1 MEMSIWVVYVPR
13 TRDAIEAINCF
24 LDSPAITGMIRISVF
39 PSIQTLM
46 ARGSPKPKLGF
57 HTSQLAFLHLRK
69 RSIRNKYPTI
79 ISTSMQVLHV

>member
-1 MEMSIWVVYVPR
+1 MQLKREMEAESAMHTLTLILSIVSW
-13 TRDAIEAINCF
+13 I
-24 LDSPAITGMIRISVF
+24 LLF